1 MIVGIKD
8 IVKMAAISVVSL
20 CAVFVCALFVN
31 YGIDIAS
38 VEALITTPE
47 AQMMYD
53 TQIATSKVIV
63 GASGGSLAFTS
74 VILLIFYIKNYI
86 DSHRYIKSFGIFRDQ
101 HCLPLV
107 GVCLE
112 RVCGNF
118 SRLCRCKCVYA
129 STVRTSK

>member
-38 VEALITTPE
+38 VEALIPTPE

-53 TQIATSKVIV
+53 AQIATSKVIV

-74 VILLIFYIKNYI
+74 VY
-86 DSHRYIKSFGIFRDQ
+86 
-101 HCLPLV
+101 
-107 GVCLE
+107 
-112 RVCGNF
+112 
-118 SRLCRCKCVYA
+118 
-129 STVRTSK
+129 

>member
-47 AQMMYD
+47 AQIMYD
-53 TQIATSKVIV
+53 AQIATSKVIV

-74 VILLIFYIKNYI
+74 VILLIFYIKN
-86 DSHRYIKSFGIFRDQ
+86 
-101 HCLPLV
+101 LL
-107 GVCLE
+107 
-112 RVCGNF
+112 NF
-118 SRLCRCKCVYA
+118 
-129 STVRTSK
+129 